1 MTISPSTLLPMLSQ
15 LKVKF
20 LLATVVS
27 FALINSVKFHLPTS
41 NQFDSV
47 EIGIEKAEAKKS
59 GGRSGGGSFKRSSP
73 SSRSSSPS
81 RSTTTSPSNSNSSR
95 PSSKPSPSPV
105 TSPGNT
111 RPTTVSPRN
120 SGSSGGNT
128 TIVVPNN
135 SSSSDR
141 RSTSAAIYSQ
151 NSNWVANLFLFG
163 LFLIFGLIT
172 FAVFFF
178 ILKALMSSNNNNN
191 TVANAIETER
201 DNDIV
206 TISKLQIALLATA
219 TGVQTELSQLSLNA
233 DTETETGLVELLQ
246 ESALVLLRNSDR
258 WSHVSSSSESIN
270 IENAESA
277 FNKISLSERS
287 KFSHESLV
295 NVSGRISSRT
305 TTNSNNVDL
314 GSYLVVTLLA
324 GTADDKP
331 LFGEIRSVDELK
343 EALEKLAS
351 VRSDYLM
358 KFELLWTPQA
368 EGESLTYDEMLSEY
382 AAMYQLV

>member
-1 MTISPSTLLPMLSQ
+1 MLSQ

-141 RSTSAAIYSQ
+141 RSTSAATYSQ

-219 TGVQTELSQLSLNA
+219 TGVQTELSLLSLNA

-314 GSYLVVTLLA
+314 GSCLVVTLLA

>member
-1 MTISPSTLLPMLSQ
+1 MLSQ